1 MCFHELLV
9 GLTKMKVVVEHM
21 VDYTQIIWISCFSL
35 VMYKGF
41 ELDSKSQYMYYREFS
56 FISYA
61 NCNM

>member
-9 GLTKMKVVVEHM
+9 GLTKNESCSRTHM

-41 ELDSKSQYMYYREFS
+41 DPRFEIALHVL
-56 FISYA
+56 
-61 NCNM
+61 